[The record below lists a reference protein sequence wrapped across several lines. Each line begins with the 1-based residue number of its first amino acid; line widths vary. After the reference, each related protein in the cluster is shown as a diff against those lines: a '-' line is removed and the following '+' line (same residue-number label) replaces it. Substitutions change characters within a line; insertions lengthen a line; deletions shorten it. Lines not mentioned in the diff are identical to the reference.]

1 MFVSVAT
8 RNRIPHYAF
17 LKSLDSSYGF
27 RKGAGAAAHL
37 AWIGF
42 TRREEVTLIRPAL
55 AVLATAAALAL
66 VGAQPA
72 LARDHGPGS
81 GGVVFVQ
88 TNEPS
93 GNKIDVFD
101 RGSDGR
107 LSLADTYPAGGLGG
121 VAAPGTESDH
131 LASQG
136 SLALTADGKTL
147 IAVNAG
153 SDTVTSF
160 RVQGDRLQLRSIVS
174 SGGQFPASVAVKGQL
189 VYVLNSGGT
198 GIVQGFRIQSSRL
211 VPLSGSARSLGLA
224 NGDPPD
230 FLTSPGQVGFTP
242 DGSQLLVTTKAST
255 SSIDVFQVGSD
266 GRLSASPVVNPSAT
280 PVPFA
285 FTFGSGRLVDG
296 EAATSSVTTYVIGG
310 DGTLSDP
317 LSASDSQMALCWIL
331 RISDVYYVTNTAS
344 NNVSSFTV
352 DSSGQPSLLEA
363 IAAPTNP
370 GPIDMATSGGYLYVE
385 TGMHGTVDEF
395 AVNSDGTLTRIGTV
409 TGLPPGLEGIAA
421 T

>member
-1 MFVSVAT
+1 M
-8 RNRIPHYAF
+8 
-17 LKSLDSSYGF
+17 
-27 RKGAGAAAHL
+27 
-37 AWIGF
+37 
-42 TRREEVTLIRPAL
+42 IRPAL
-55 AVLATAAALAL
+55 AILASVGVLAL
-66 VGAQPA
+66 VGATPA
-72 LARDHGPGS
+72 LAKHGPGHH
-81 GGVVFVQ
+81 GRVGVVFVQ

-107 LSLADTYPAGGLGG
+107 LSLAGTYPTGGLGG

-136 SLALTADGKTL
+136 SLALSEDGKTL

-160 RVQGDRLQLRSIVS
+160 RVHGDRLQLRNIVS
-174 SGGQFPASVAVKGQL
+174 SGGQFPASVAVHGRL

-198 GIVQGFRIQSSRL
+198 GIVQGFRLRGSHLASIA
-211 VPLSGSARSLGLA
+211 GSARSLGLA

-242 DGSQLLVTTKAST
+242 DGQQLLVTTKAST

-285 FTFGSGRLVDG
+285 FTFAPSGRLVDG
-296 EAATSSVTTYVIGG
+296 EAAMSTVTTYLLGAG
-310 DGTLSDP
+310 GTLSDP
-317 LSASDSQMALCWIL
+317 RSASDGQMALCWVL
-331 RISDVYYVTNTAS
+331 RIGDVYYVTNTAS

-352 DSSGQPSLLEA
+352 DSSGQPALLEA
-363 IAAPTNP
+363 VAATTNP

-385 TGMHGTVDEF
+385 TGMNGTVDEF
-395 AVNSDGTLTRIGTV
+395 AVNSDGTLTPIGTV

-421 T
+421 S